1 MEGFDRGE
9 TRRSD
14 GEARMVQLVCCV
26 IVSMVDGVIPAMRLD
41 GGARTPA
48 RLHEWRTAYGCGCSG
63 DELHDGEL
71 STARVGA
78 RRRARDVAAG
88 AGVLCRLASVTVIDG
103 AVFSEQDVV
112 RYSSRFYRGRRGKQR
127 GARSRIVVVD
137 GH

>member
-26 IVSMVDGVIPAMRLD
+26 IVSMVDDVIPAMRLD

-48 RLHEWRTAYGCGCSG
+48 RLHGWRTTYGCGRSS

-71 STARVGA
+71 GTAQAGA
-78 RRRARDVAAG
+78 RRRAHGVAAG
-88 AGVLCRLASVTVIDG
+88 AGVLHG
-103 AVFSEQDVV
+103 
-112 RYSSRFYRGRRGKQR
+112 
-127 GARSRIVVVD
+127 
-137 GH
+137 

>member
-48 RLHEWRTAYGCGCSG
+48 RLHGWQTAYGCRRSG
-63 DELHDGEL
+63 DELHDGEWRGWG
-71 STARVGA
+71 SGTSSARQNVVAGGVVRRQGNNSKASVAVRAAEA
-78 RRRARDVAAG
+78 RRRWCAAAARQQSMCA
-88 AGVLCRLASVTVIDG
+88 
-103 AVFSEQDVV
+103 EQFGWENAE
-112 RYSSRFYRGRRGKQR
+112 SSTEG
-127 GARSRIVVVD
+127 
-137 GH
+137 